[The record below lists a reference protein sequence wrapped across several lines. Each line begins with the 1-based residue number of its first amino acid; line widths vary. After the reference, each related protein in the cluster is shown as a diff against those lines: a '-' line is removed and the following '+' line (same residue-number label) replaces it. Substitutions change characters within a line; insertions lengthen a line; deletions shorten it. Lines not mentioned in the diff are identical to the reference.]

1 MNGVLFRMLFGRSRL
16 ARYQSLE
23 THLSAIEQHL
33 HNATN
38 VNQEN
43 ALHGETILMETFQH
57 ASIAAYQAEDE
68 INSTFNLY
76 LLIGGIVGA
85 GLPTIQGLVLQTLDQ
100 GRPSLALIFSATAV
114 IILVIV
120 GGLSLCF
127 LERFLQL
134 AKERY
139 DEVKTMNNIQDFYS
153 RKLET
158 QLPGLTAVLSK
169 QRGSERDFS
178 VPLVIRLTVIVVGS
192 LYIAGAVAVAAQTLA
207 STVLL
212 SAMAF
217 VILLVVNFSYYYIR
231 KSRMSKQ
238 SNLPN

>member
-1 MNGVLFRMLFGRSRL
+1 MLFGRSRL